1 MYWRYAT
8 FFMIVCHL
16 CAIDTEEKRTME
28 PFLSTPSS
36 STTHALNLRNPY
48 FSQIQEG
55 VKTWEGRLRKK
66 RFRQIRKTDL
76 IHFKQED
83 RSCLCQ
89 VTSVCPFA
97 TFEEMLSGT
106 NEQGI
111 PYYKL
116 FIPNADNIKEAEE
129 IYLGL
134 PGYKE
139 GEALYGVFGF
149 QLKLWTTE
157 NLPDV
162 SQQNLHNTLVA
173 GTKRK
178 TTKQKTPPKER
189 GWSTDVAK
197 APSGH
202 KRNNR

>member
-1 MYWRYAT
+1 MSWRHTA
-8 FFMIVCHL
+8 FFMVFSRL
-16 CAIDTEEKRTME
+16 CAIDIEEKNTME
-28 PFLSTPSS
+28 PFLSASI
-36 STTHALNLRNPY
+36 THTVNVRNPY

-55 VKTWEGRLRKK
+55 IKTWEGRLRKE
-66 RFRQIRKTDL
+66 RFRQIKKTDF
-76 IHFKQED
+76 INFKQED
-83 RSCLCQ
+83 RNCLCQ
-89 VTSVCPFA
+89 ITSICPFA

-116 FIPNADNIKEAEE
+116 FIPNADNLKEAEE

-139 GEALYGVFGF
+139 GEALYGVVGF

-157 NLPDV
+157 NLPGV
-162 SQQNLHNTLVA
+162 SHTKNLHNTLVA

-178 TTKQKTPPKER
+178 VTKQKTPLKKR
-189 GWSTDVAK
+189 VWSTDVAK

>member
-55 VKTWEGRLRKK
+55 IKTWEGRLRKE
-66 RFRQIRKTDL
+66 RFRQIKKTDL

-129 IYLGL
+129 VYLGL

-139 GEALYGVFGF
+139 GEALYGFVGF

-162 SQQNLHNTLVA
+162 SHTQNLHNTPVA

-178 TTKQKTPPKER
+178 AKKQKKHSKT
-189 GWSTDVAK
+189 SA
-197 APSGH
+197 
-202 KRNNR
+202 